1 MTLANLI
8 AAHPEPPSLA
18 LPYPLAL
25 GRAGPR
31 PAADLPQ
38 RLPVPE
44 RRGVM
49 LLDLIDADRQQLS
62 LLDTPQSDAEQ
73 QRGQKLMNVMDE
85 LNGRMGHE
93 AGHP

>member
-1 MTLANLI
+1 
-8 AAHPEPPSLA
+8 
-18 LPYPLAL
+18 
-25 GRAGPR
+25 
-31 PAADLPQ
+31 
-38 RLPVPE
+38 
-44 RRGVM
+44 M